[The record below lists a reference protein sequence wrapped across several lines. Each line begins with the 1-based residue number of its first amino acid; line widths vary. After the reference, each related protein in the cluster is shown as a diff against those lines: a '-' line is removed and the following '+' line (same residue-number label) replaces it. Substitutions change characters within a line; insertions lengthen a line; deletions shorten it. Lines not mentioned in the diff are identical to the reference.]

1 MLTITATICDNAKMY
16 ARDRKT
22 KKFCR
27 QLSNAKLSVNKG
39 IEALRDTPN
48 GKGNILARNGKR
60 IVDRVARQTMMA
72 YKLDLLVTKYS
83 K

>member
-1 MLTITATICDNAKMY
+1 MLTNTAMICENAKTY
-16 ARDRKT
+16 ARNRTT

-27 QLSNAKLSVNKG
+27 QLTNAKLSVNKG
-39 IEALRDTPN
+39 IEALRDMPN

-60 IVDRVARQTMMA
+60 IVDRAARQTMLA
-72 YKLDLLVTKYS
+72 YKLELLVTKYS